1 MANQNLLSLADNQCL
16 WCATIHT
23 TKNEQESV
31 TFCFKKTAHTRK
43 HHQLQNLL
51 PESLTFSSHKFIRCH
66 ICTGQPCMKDPQ
78 TTHKRRKNVQKQHR
92 PQLVSI
98 VVVPIRINGITK
110 TTVYDT
116 NRITQRH
123 GLNT

>member
-1 MANQNLLSLADNQCL
+1 VQQSTQQQKRTRISHFLFQ
-16 WCATIHT
+16 
-23 TKNEQESV
+23 
-31 TFCFKKTAHTRK
+31 KTAHTRK